1 MNKTQFISQLNAK
14 DDVLSPFLVKY
25 IATAE
30 GKDGKSYLNVILAD
44 STGEIE
50 ARKWQGAELAMQR
63 VQAGDIVIVNGKVNA
78 FQGRIQ
84 LIIQEMSALNENQF
98 NR

>member
-1 MNKTQFISQLNAK
+1 MNKTQFVSKLNAK

-50 ARKWQGAELAMQR
+50 ARIWGL
-63 VQAGDIVIVNGKVNA
+63 IV
-78 FQGRIQ
+78 FQYWWKKYM
-84 LIIQEMSALNENQF
+84 L
-98 NR
+98 

>member
-30 GKDGKSYLNVILAD
+30 GKDGKTYLNVILAD
-44 STGEIE
+44 NSGELEAQST
-50 ARKWQGAELAMQR
+50 
-63 VQAGDIVIVNGKVNA
+63 
-78 FQGRIQ
+78 FIQ
-84 LIIQEMSALNENQF
+84 SKSAVWTPFPPSIIS
-98 NR
+98 